1 MTVTSTLEERREA
14 ALGGLREQRAQL
26 EAALNG
32 IAPADNNVGSE
43 WSALDLLRHLNGR
56 QYPGQVER
64 LLQEENPAFGGG
76 GQLTPEAAWRRTI
89 DQSLAAIDE
98 AIGHA
103 ERLTPEQLARK
114 GTRASGAI
122 LTVMDV
128 LEAWSAHYDD
138 HLNQL
143 TKEIVPRIPGL
154 RH

>member
-1 MTVTSTLEERREA
+1 MTVTANLEERRQA
-14 ALGGLREQRAQL
+14 VLGRLREQRAQL

-64 LLQEENPAFGGG
+64 LLQEENPTFGGG
-76 GQLTPEAAWRRTI
+76 GAFTPEAAWRRTI

-103 ERLTPEQLARK
+103 EELSPVQIARK
-114 GTRASGAI
+114 GRRASGAI

-128 LEAWSAHYDD
+128 LEAWAAHYDD